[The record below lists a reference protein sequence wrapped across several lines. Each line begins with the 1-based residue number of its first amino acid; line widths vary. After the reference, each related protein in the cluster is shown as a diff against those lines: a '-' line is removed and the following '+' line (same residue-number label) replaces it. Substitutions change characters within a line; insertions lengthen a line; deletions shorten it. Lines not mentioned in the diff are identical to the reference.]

1 MRGKEKLRGKF
12 ITFEGCEGSGKSTQL
27 KMLSAYL
34 DREGIPYIMTR
45 EPGGSPIAEDIRKI
59 ILDGKNTAMCDE
71 CEAMLYAASRIQH
84 LREKVIPA
92 LEEGKLVICDRY
104 VDSSLAYQGYARGLG
119 YEYVADINKKA
130 FELATPDLTVFLN
143 ISPEKAFERKNGADE
158 NDRMEKQGLEFHRR
172 VYDGYLQLLDKYPRI
187 CAVESS
193 GTAQEMHKD
202 IVNLLIKRGIITE

>member
-1 MRGKEKLRGKF
+1 MVRGKF

-27 KMLSAYL
+27 KLLSAYL
-34 DREGIPYIMTR
+34 EREGIPYLMTR

-92 LEEGKLVICDRY
+92 LEAGKLVICDRY

-119 YEYVADINKKA
+119 LDYVADINKKA
-130 FELATPDLTVFLN
+130 FELCTPDLTIFLN
-143 ISPEKAFERKNGADE
+143 ISPDKAFERKHGADE
-158 NDRMEKQGLEFHRR
+158 NDRMEKQGLEFHKR
-172 VYDGYLQLLDKYPRI
+172 VYSGYLQLLSIYPRI
-187 CAVESS
+187 CGVECMNS
-193 GTAQEMHKD
+193 ADEVHKN
-202 IVNLLIKRGIITE
+202 IVGLLKEKGII

>member
-1 MRGKEKLRGKF
+1 MKRGKF

-34 DREGIPYIMTR
+34 DKTGTPYIMTR

-84 LREKVIPA
+84 IREKVLPA
-92 LEEGKLVICDRY
+92 LEAGKLVICDRY

-119 YEYVADINKKA
+119 LDYVADINKKA
-130 FELATPDLTVFLN
+130 FELCTPDLTVFLD
-143 ISPEKAFERKNGADE
+143 ISPDKAFERKHGADV
-158 NDRMEKQGLEFHRR
+158 NDRMEAQGLTFHKR
-172 VYDGYLQLLDKYPRI
+172 VYDGYLALKEKYPRI
-187 CAVESS
+187 CAVECLKS
-193 GTAQEMHKD
+193 AEEVHKS
-202 IVNLLIKRGIITE
+202 IVNLLKIRGII

>member
-1 MRGKEKLRGKF
+1 MMRGKF

-34 DREGIPYIMTR
+34 DKNGIPYVMTR

-84 LREKVIPA
+84 IREKVLPA
-92 LEEGKLVICDRY
+92 LEAGKLVICDRY

-119 YEYVADINKKA
+119 LNYVENINRKA
-130 FELATPDLTVFLN
+130 FELCTPDLTVFLD
-143 ISPEKAFERKNGADE
+143 ISPDKAFERKHGADK
-158 NDRMEKQGLEFHRR
+158 NDRMELQGLAFHRR
-172 VYDGYLQLLDKYPRI
+172 VYEGYLALLEKYPRI
-187 CAVESS
+187 CAVECLKS
-193 GTAQEMHKD
+193 AEEVHKN
-202 IVNLLIKRGIITE
+202 IVNLLKIRGII